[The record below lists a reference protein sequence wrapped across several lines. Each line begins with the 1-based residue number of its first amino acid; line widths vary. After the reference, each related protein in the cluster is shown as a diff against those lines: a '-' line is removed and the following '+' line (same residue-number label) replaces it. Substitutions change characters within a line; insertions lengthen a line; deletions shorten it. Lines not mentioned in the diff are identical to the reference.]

1 MSEIYKT
8 NRSDNMINSIPLPS
22 MEVEKVTKGS
32 TQQAQRINASSEHI
46 VSLQLKGKDD
56 QRLAPILRLP
66 VESKRITQRIDFEN
80 ESQFKTKSFST
91 QKTKT
96 GIDEHNNN
104 KGEIDQNRQVFS
116 HVEEKK
122 DNIQVNKKNDY
133 DENKETQFAGKN
145 VSHSPSFISA
155 PSESKKSNKD
165 YDFLFLQL
173 SYQNI
178 IHQNVLDRIK
188 DPDKLEYYM
197 DKLDRLS
204 KGINGLRDDF
214 RKILNEIKNNK
225 DALVDYW
232 MEIFNQIKNNN
243 FKTEED
249 VYNFL
254 KNKNIPKSLINELL
268 SDNIKSKSDM
278 ESLLK
283 KTFPFLNL
291 PNDISNISLDDLD
304 KLYNQLFHF
313 FEDAFKYMPD
323 VSLSEDKI
331 NKITSHTDEL
341 KALINKKENESIK
354 TKLEKAKEVYREL
367 TVSQSALELEIM
379 SDTLSGMA
387 LLTFLLA
394 KTRELTLKVMLQ
406 RSEGEQKLFDEMQD
420 VTEKSLKDKIEDQ
433 KAQIKKQ
440 EEIQF
445 WAGIGLKILGGLL
458 TLVAG
463 IASVFTA
470 GASMALMGI
479 AVALFVADVA
489 LTVADEVYQAVNNK
503 SFMDEIM
510 GPISE
515 AVMSAIDSIVDFLA
529 DALNS
534 TLDVLKN
541 IGLEK
546 IVNELKAAIQDKIK
560 IALKILIT
568 TALFVAAIGLSF
580 IVGSAANAISGV
592 AKKIVNQQMR
602 DTLKKVLHDSLEAML
617 GKMIKEIII
626 ETFEKVMEK
635 INKLLAKEIS
645 DKALTM
651 LNRTVVVSKLVNSTA
666 INTVNIYSTTIS
678 TKILQ
683 SIADSKKIEAILNLI
698 QKLMDKIMESYH
710 ENIDAIT
717 EILKNMSQ
725 QSSISNKAKSDM
737 IRNMSF

>member
-56 QRLAPILRLP
+56 QTLAPILRLP

-354 TKLEKAKEVYREL
+354 TKLEQAKEVYREL

-626 ETFEKVMEK
+626 ETFEKVM
-635 INKLLAKEIS
+635 
-645 DKALTM
+645 
-651 LNRTVVVSKLVNSTA
+651 
-666 INTVNIYSTTIS
+666 
-678 TKILQ
+678 
-683 SIADSKKIEAILNLI
+683 
-698 QKLMDKIMESYH
+698 
-710 ENIDAIT
+710 
-717 EILKNMSQ
+717 
-725 QSSISNKAKSDM
+725 
-737 IRNMSF
+737 